1 MNNDFPI
8 IRLIAEWSALAAAM
22 LAALFVVLMACQ
34 VIGPAWVLLPLTVL
48 AFAWALA

>member
-1 MNNDFPI
+1 MQKLLPI
-8 IRLIAEWSALAAAM
+8 IRLIADRTALAAAM